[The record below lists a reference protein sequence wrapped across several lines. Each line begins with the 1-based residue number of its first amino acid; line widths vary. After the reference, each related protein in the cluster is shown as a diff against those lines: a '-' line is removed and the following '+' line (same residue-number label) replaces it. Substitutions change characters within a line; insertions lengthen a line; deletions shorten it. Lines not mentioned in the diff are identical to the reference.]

1 MPSFQKI
8 RHGGLPKAAE
18 CEIDEDMT
26 DRPLKYEARKNLQP
40 LEQALAAAGIAS
52 AKSDAR
58 CLLGLALGRDMPV
71 LPHEDIAPLTEAGE
85 ARLAALMTRRL
96 AGEPISRIRG
106 WREFWSLRFSL
117 SAATLDPRPDSE
129 TVIEAALGWAV
140 TIVRDDHQI
149 GRQIGRDGERDGRLR
164 PSALRCLDLGTGSG
178 CLLLALLSEMPNATG
193 IGIDINPDALVTAVE
208 NATSLGLADRA
219 EFICHSFA
227 DDLGPLGM
235 FDVILSNPPYIPTR
249 DIDDLAVDV
258 KSFDPALALDGGGD
272 GMACWQGLL
281 PQLAAVLKPDGAAFV
296 EIGHG
301 QENMVAA
308 EAAKVNL
315 RLVDSHQDL
324 AGITRCLQFSI
335 KM

>member
-149 GRQIGRDGERDGRLR
+149 GRQIGREGVRDGRLR
-164 PSALRCLDLGTGSG
+164 PPALRCLDLGTGSG

>member
-1 MPSFQKI
+1 MKST
-8 RHGGLPKAAE
+8 KAAE
-18 CEIDEDMT
+18 REIDEGMT
-26 DRPLKYEARKNLQP
+26 DRPLKYEARKNLKP

-129 TVIEAALGWAV
+129 TVIEAALGWAG

-149 GRQIGRDGERDGRLR
+149 GRQIGCEGERDGRLS
-164 PSALRCLDLGTGSG
+164 PPALRCLDLGTGRG

-272 GMACWQGLL
+272 GMACWQALL
-281 PQLAAVLKPDGAAFV
+281 PRLAAVLKPDGAAFV
-296 EIGHG
+296 EIGQG
-301 QENMVAA
+301 QENMVVA